1 MQVLLSNEILIRG
14 DSNDNVLVQYFPV
27 LVFSVHFVSWLWE
40 YNDFSDKGFSSL
52 EYYFVLSLSRALK
65 KKGNTPKYGLIF
77 HSSFIGRA
85 GAKNKGRV
93 SRYLANKCSI
103 ASRIDC
109 FSGTVVLI
117 LKANRSSSSNVLQ
130 LQYL

>member
-1 MQVLLSNEILIRG
+1 MAI
-14 DSNDNVLVQYFPV
+14 SNDNVLVQYFPV
-27 LVFSVHFVSWLWE
+27 LVFSTLYASYLGCR
-40 YNDFSDKGFSSL
+40 SITTSQTRASA
-52 EYYFVLSLSRALK
+52 VLSIILFSLFSRALK